1 MRLNANTTLQGAKCV
16 LVPYREEH
24 VNTYHCWMQDPEL
37 QQLTASEPL
46 TLDQEFEM
54 QRAWRDDAD
63 KLTFIVLD
71 RRVQPDTPGTGSHG
85 GAMAGDVNLFF
96 IQDDEDEDEEGEGQE
111 GEGEEERQRQRR
123 GRIAEIEVMIA
134 EPGSRRG
141 GLATEALRLL
151 MAYATRR
158 LGVGKFVAK
167 IGAANAPSLALFGGG
182 GEEKGGEE
190 EGGDDDERRSR
201 GLGFVEVRRVAAFD
215 EVHLALDVR
224 PGTAA
229 RAGLDAV
236 LLLEGRYDD
245 DEEEGGEGEGATA
258 LSAAALARA
267 AEEVLNLAP
276 AGGPA
281 GSLPAAGAAVLLRPP
296 GGGEEEE
303 EDGGGAKLVQRLAAV
318 GGVSAGGAAAMLAD

>member
-111 GEGEEERQRQRR
+111 GGKFGGR
-123 GRIAEIEVMIA
+123 GRRSASASAE
-134 EPGSRRG
+134 
-141 GLATEALRLL
+141 
-151 MAYATRR
+151 
-158 LGVGKFVAK
+158 VAS
-167 IGAANAPSLALFGGG
+167 P
-182 GEEKGGEE
+182 
-190 EGGDDDERRSR
+190 R
-201 GLGFVEVRRVAAFD
+201 
-215 EVHLALDVR
+215 
-224 PGTAA
+224 
-229 RAGLDAV
+229 
-236 LLLEGRYDD
+236 
-245 DEEEGGEGEGATA
+245 
-258 LSAAALARA
+258 
-267 AEEVLNLAP
+267 
-276 AGGPA
+276 
-281 GSLPAAGAAVLLRPP
+281 
-296 GGGEEEE
+296 
-303 EDGGGAKLVQRLAAV
+303 
-318 GGVSAGGAAAMLAD
+318 